1 MNKCSVEHIPV
12 LCNELFG
19 QISLPQDAVMV
30 DTTVGH
36 GGHSFLFGKNL
47 GPKGIIFGLD
57 VDEKCI
63 QRAQTRLSDL
73 ACKVILVRANFAH
86 LAEELEKQAIKK
98 VDLILADLGFCSAQ
112 LADVER
118 GLSFQEEMPLDMR
131 LDNRL
136 TITAADIV
144 NRADEKTLADLI
156 YRFGQDRASRRIA
169 RFLVQRRQ
177 AGRITTTGRL
187 AQIVCEALGRRAK
200 GRKSKIHPATRTFQA
215 LRIAVNSELDNLK
228 ELLVAAPGF
237 LRTGGYMA
245 VIAFHSLED
254 GLVKEDFRRNAGE
267 GVYEILTRKPITA
280 SREEIAEN
288 ARARSAKLRIA
299 RRK

>member
-1 MNKCSVEHIPV
+1 VNKCSVEHIPV

-19 QISLPQDAVMV
+19 QISLPQDAVVV
-30 DTTVGH
+30 DATVGH

-131 LDNRL
+131 LDDRL

-177 AGRITTTGRL
+177 AG
-187 AQIVCEALGRRAK
+187 Q
-200 GRKSKIHPATRTFQA
+200 IHPATRTFQA